1 MTGNRV
7 FIMFE
12 REDRAREVRVFTTRE
27 RAEEEKR
34 RIEVAE
40 ALDGVPPIARSV
52 IIIEERE
59 VE

>member
-1 MTGNRV
+1 MTGKI

-12 REDRAREVRVFTTRE
+12 REDRAREVRIFATRE

-34 RIEVAE
+34 KIEVVE
-40 ALDGVPPIARSV
+40 ALDNVRPMARSV
-52 IIIEERE
+52 MIIEERE